1 MRLSFIAQALPTFP
15 DDGASYGTNIID
27 GAKQSAQIVV
37 NSFED
42 DWHRLLGGED
52 PVYSAI
58 IKISIPLATIAVA
71 WWSLPWIANLAEK
84 GLTIDALN
92 ALIWPILVAVM
103 LAYNN
108 GLMLA
113 SSAYALHRIDYSL
126 NSKLLDNV
134 RSGISRREAIRET
147 HVDQALSQRLAK
159 DLGDCAR
166 LPSGGTDK
174 NGTPSTPRRTCEDQV
189 SQKAIQDSRDYREAN
204 GIPSSGSNSDW
215 GNPGTYIN
223 NAVQIGLFAF
233 LSACEACAVW
243 TINKS
248 FLLVTYT
255 GPFALL
261 ISLPMS
267 SGKPIWLWL
276 NGWLACTLWQ
286 LLYNAMIGDI
296 ATTTV
301 LSAQTNPLIM
311 PLMEG
316 ILAPLLAGA
325 IAGFSASGISIAVGS
340 IGKNVVG
347 FWLHS

>member
-1 MRLSFIAQALPTFP
+1 MLWSFIAQALPTAP
-15 DDGASYGTNIID
+15 DDGASYATDIID
-27 GAKQSAQIVV
+27 GAKHSAEAVV
-37 NSFED
+37 NSFEG
-42 DWHRLLGGED
+42 DWQRLLTGQD
-52 PVYSAI
+52 PVYLAI
-58 IKISIPLATIAVA
+58 VKICIPLATIAVA
-71 WWSLPWIANLAEK
+71 WWSLPWIANLAER
-84 GLTIDALN
+84 GLTTEALN
-92 ALIWPILVAVM
+92 AVIWPVLVAVM

-113 SSAYALHRIDYSL
+113 SSAYALHRIDSSL

-134 RSGISRREAIRET
+134 RSGISLREAIRET
-147 HVDQALSQRLAK
+147 HIDQGLSQQLVKNLRQ
-159 DLGDCAR
+159 CAL

-174 NGTPSTPRRTCEDQV
+174 NGTPSTPRKSCEDQV
-189 SQKAIQDSRDYREAN
+189 SQKAIQDSRDYRDAN
-204 GIPSSGSNSDW
+204 GIPSTGKNYDW
-215 GNPGTYIN
+215 ANPLLYVN
-223 NAVQIGLFAF
+223 NLVQTGLFAF

-255 GPFALL
+255 GPFALV

-301 LSAQTNPLIM
+301 ISPQVNPLIM

-316 ILAPLLAGA
+316 IIAPVLAGA
-325 IAGFSASGISIAVGS
+325 IAGFSASGISVAVSS
-340 IGKNVVG
+340 IGRDVAG
-347 FWLHS
+347 LLLRH